1 MNHPFGTGVPEWFK
15 IPDSFQRPETPL
27 AGCRAKLDR
36 AQEHLTALEVDI
48 ADFLGGDE
56 QPYSYV
62 GEVLPK
68 DGDGDTYYLIRADVR
83 REPPTEWGIVLG
95 EFFHDLR
102 SMLDQ
107 LVSRLIEHRG
117 NVPPEGKAGFP
128 IFFREDWS
136 GFEKQC
142 KNAMLG
148 TDPADR
154 AVVKRLQPDPRLP
167 HAERRKHWL
176 SLLHWA
182 WNEDKHRVLHPVYVT
197 GAEITS
203 PEDFPRPVPTAD
215 IGAHEVVWQ
224 GNMFSAH
231 GHPLALARIE
241 PTGPNPQMEME
252 GDFSPRI
259 AFTKKAIR
267 PEGLR
272 TILEG
277 SRAVFECFRPEIEGD

>member
-1 MNHPFGTGVPEWFK
+1 MGIPEWFK
-15 IPDSFQRPETPL
+15 IPESFQRPETPL

-117 NVPPEGKAGFP
+117 NVPPERKAGFP
-128 IFFREDWS
+128 IFSGEDWT

-148 TDPADR
+148 THDTDR

-167 HAERRKHWL
+167 DAERRKHWL

-259 AFTKKAIR
+259 GFTKKAIR